1 MTDPAQ
7 RAQLVR
13 ERKICIKSYMT
24 VTHIAAMKFNPKQS
38 LAMFNLHIHI
48 LKMLLATLEVLTADC
63 LVEWII
69 QALCPHIRASFSTH

>member
-24 VTHIAAMKFNPKQS
+24 VTHIAAMKFNPKSVQMGP
-38 LAMFNLHIHI
+38 A
-48 LKMLLATLEVLTADC
+48 
-63 LVEWII
+63 
-69 QALCPHIRASFSTH
+69 